1 MSHIKLQFDKK
12 SPDLLIWNGQVV
24 MSRTEAEYFEA
35 IFSSLSYMRPRRV
48 MEVGFGLGIS
58 ATLIQQYFQ
67 PVSHDIFEIEESI
80 FLDLQEFA
88 GKRKGVRPFLGD
100 WRSFSNQEKYDF
112 IFYDPFDYATT
123 EQDKDNEKSYLM
135 RQLLKPSGILC
146 HPHFGDGEV
155 PDIQGFNTTIVQR
168 MKVSPII
175 MADETTCSDVAIVYH
190 RPI

>member
-1 MSHIKLQFDKK
+1 MSHIKLKFDKK

-35 IFSSLSYMRPRRV
+35 IFSSLSYLKPIRV

-67 PVSHDIFEIEESI
+67 PASHDIFEIEESI

-88 GKRKGVRPFLGD
+88 RKYKGVQPYLGD

-112 IFYDPFDYATT
+112 IFYDPFDYV
-123 EQDKDNEKSYLM
+123 EQDEGDEKSHLM
-135 RQLLKPSGILC
+135 RQLLKPSGVLC

-155 PDIQGFNTTIVQR
+155 PDIDGFETIIVER
-168 MKVSPII
+168 MKVSPIR